1 MNRFFWQFSITVNY
15 INSYTLCLNMT
26 EVELKE
32 WGNSIG
38 VILPRDR
45 LNSLGLKKGD
55 KIEIEI
61 LVKKKIEG
69 FGISKGA
76 GSFKKEK
83 ETHEEFW

>member
-1 MNRFFWQFSITVNY
+1 MV
-15 INSYTLCLNMT
+15 

-55 KIEIEI
+55 KIEIDI
-61 LVKKKIEG
+61 LVKKKLDG
-69 FGISKGA
+69 FGISNGA
-76 GSFKKEK
+76 GSFEEEK
-83 ETHEEFW
+83 ERHEEFW

>member
-1 MNRFFWQFSITVNY
+1 MV
-15 INSYTLCLNMT
+15 

-45 LNSLGLKKGD
+45 LNSLGLKRGD
-55 KIEIEI
+55 RIEIDI
-61 LVKKKIEG
+61 VVKKKMDG

-76 GSFKKEK
+76 SSFEEEK
-83 ETHEEFW
+83 EGHEEFW